1 MIQSI
6 EGPSGFLLMVASI
19 AFFHTLFGPD
29 HYVPF
34 SVMARARGWS
44 AVKTTWVTVL
54 CGAAHLLSS
63 VLLGTVG
70 IALGIAVSSLE
81 ALESVRGN
89 IAGWGLIVLGL
100 LYFVWGLRHAIR
112 NRPHTHFHF
121 HEDDEVHAHTHVHHG
136 DHVHVHENGAASL
149 TPWVLFTVF
158 VFGPCEPLIP
168 LVIYPAAQG
177 SWRGVVW
184 VTVVFGATTIATMLG
199 LVLAST
205 MGLRFVR
212 LGRME
217 RYSHALAGAS
227 ICVCGIMVQFL
238 AL

>member
-1 MIQSI
+1 MQSI
-6 EGPSGFLLMVASI
+6 EGSNALLLMVASI

-34 SVMARARGWS
+34 TVMARARGWS
-44 AVKTTWVTVL
+44 AARTTWVTVL

-70 IALGIAVSSLE
+70 IALGVAVSSLE

-100 LYFVWGLRHAIR
+100 LYCVWGLRHAIR

-121 HEDDEVHAHTHVHHG
+121 HEDDNVHAHTHVHHG
-136 DHVHVHENGAASL
+136 EHVHVHENGAASL

-177 SWRGVVW
+177 SWLGVVW
-184 VTVVFGATTIATMLG
+184 VTVVFGVTTIATMLG
-199 LVLAST
+199 LVLASS

-212 LGRME
+212 LGRLE

-227 ICVCGIMVQFL
+227 ICVCGMMVQFL
-238 AL
+238 SL